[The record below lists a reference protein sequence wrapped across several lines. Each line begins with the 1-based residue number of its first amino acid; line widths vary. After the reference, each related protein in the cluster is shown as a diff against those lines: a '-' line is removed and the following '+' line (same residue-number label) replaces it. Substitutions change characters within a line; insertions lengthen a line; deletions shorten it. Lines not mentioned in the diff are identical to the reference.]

1 MFKSHSPVIKI
12 DLVEF
17 ATHLENTL
25 GSFLPKAEKAI
36 YRKGG
41 FTPILKEGEVYYHK
55 EVSVN
60 KKNKNLYY
68 FKEKR
73 IFPTVFKED
82 VYDKDF
88 NLLFTPEDFKSAKVS
103 LTPTMPISAFELL
116 VEVFNYIVL
125 NINTRR
131 FETIKQTVEAGI
143 ETYCLYNHREAF
155 LSLNKELLDD
165 LSDTILNVIRDV
177 VSEIDEVISNNPFY
191 YYCYKRNGYILIEQS
206 EKLKPKFMKQFE
218 YYLGNRSDYDEDAGY

>member
-1 MFKSHSPVIKI
+1 MLKSYSPIIKL

-17 ATHLENTL
+17 ATLLENAI
-25 GSFLPKAEKAI
+25 GSFLPKVEKAI

-55 EVSVN
+55 EASVN

-103 LTPTMPISAFELL
+103 LTPDMPVSAFELL
-116 VEVFNYIVL
+116 VEVFNFVIL
-125 NINTRR
+125 NTNTRR
-131 FETIKQTVEAGI
+131 FKTIKQAIEAGI
-143 ETYCLYNHREAF
+143 ETYYLYNHREVF

-165 LSDTILNVIRDV
+165 LSDSILNIIRDV
-177 VSEIDEVISNNPFY
+177 ICEIDEVISSSPFY
-191 YYCYKRNGYILIEQS
+191 YYCYKRNGYVLIEQS

-218 YYLGNRSDYDEDAGY
+218 HHLANHYDYDEDAGY